1 MTNVYS
7 FGQSEPR
14 TIAEL
19 MAFDDF
25 KVSKKMNCAYKE
37 VTELEA
43 HDLYCIG
50 KELIINSYTTPDT
63 FWQPFKLSKRIV
75 KLEGIKAT
83 FKEIIN
89 DIVCQVLPKA
99 GDLHYFV
106 ILKKC

>member
-1 MTNVYS
+1 MQNLYS
-7 FGQSEPR
+7 YGERQPR

-19 MAFDDF
+19 MALDNFN
-25 KVSKKMNCAYKE
+25 VSKNLNCAYKE
-37 VTELEA
+37 VSATEA

-63 FWQPFKLSKRIV
+63 FWQPFRLSRRLV
-75 KLEGIKAT
+75 KLEGLNAS

-89 DIVCQVLPKA
+89 DIVSQVLPKA

-106 ILKKC
+106 ILKKS